1 MRITFGAEPPIADWD
16 HVLGSLALAVVA
28 IAATEV
34 ARAVRFLLIPIAAAL
49 CVTPFVSDVGA
60 IHTAH
65 NVVLGVAMIALCL
78 RRGEIV
84 ERYGAWNRLI
94 A

>member
-16 HVLGSLALAVVA
+16 HVLGSLALTVVA

-49 CVTPFVSDVGA
+49 CVTPFVSDAGA